1 MSNMDRII
9 LDAVIVE
16 TYKGGVFMAE
26 LPNKTKV
33 TVRPSGKIQKN
44 MIKIIV
50 GDRVKIE
57 VSPYD
62 MSKGRIITRIKE
74 NWRDINE

>member
-1 MSNMDRII
+1 MKDNKDRII
-9 LDAVIVE
+9 LEAVIIE
-16 TYKGGVFMAE
+16 ANRGGLFIAE

-44 MIKIIV
+44 LIRVIV
-50 GDRVKIE
+50 GDKVMIE

-62 MSKGRIITRIKE
+62 MSKGRIIQRTK
-74 NWRDINE
+74 